1 MASTIPQSKE
11 FFKQREISKMLEND
25 LLASVVKWDPHILW
39 DGSDLGR
46 VLCVIKNNDMWS
58 LT

>member
-25 LLASVVKWDPHILW
+25 LLASVV
-39 DGSDLGR
+39 G
-46 VLCVIKNNDMWS
+46 
-58 LT
+58 